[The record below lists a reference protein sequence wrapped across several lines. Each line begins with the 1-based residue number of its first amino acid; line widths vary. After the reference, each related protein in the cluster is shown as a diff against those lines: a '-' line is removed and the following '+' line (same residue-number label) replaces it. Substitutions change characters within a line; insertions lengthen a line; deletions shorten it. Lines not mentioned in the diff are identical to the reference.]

1 VIRRPGDPVTE
12 KTGYLLTRSPD
23 HRYKGGHMT
32 PDDLKYYKEHE
43 WVRVDG
49 SIAVV
54 GITDYAQD
62 ALGDVVYVDL
72 PEKGTALEAGS
83 VIGEIES
90 VKSTSELH
98 TPVSGTVV
106 ELNEQAVDK
115 PETINDDPYGNGW
128 LVKIELKDPT
138 ELDNLM
144 SAEEYDKYTEE
155 L

>member
-1 VIRRPGDPVTE
+1 
-12 KTGYLLTRSPD
+12 
-23 HRYKGGHMT
+23 MT

-43 WVRVDG
+43 WIRVDG
-49 SIAVV
+49 STAVV

-72 PEKGTALEAGS
+72 PEKGATVSAES

-98 TPVSGTVV
+98 TPVSGTVTDV
-106 ELNEQAVDK
+106 NQQAIDK
-115 PETINDDPYGNGW
+115 PETINDEPYGSGW
-128 LVKIELKDPT
+128 LIKIELSDSS
-138 ELDNLM
+138 ELDALM
-144 SAEEYDKYTEE
+144 SAEEYDRYTEE